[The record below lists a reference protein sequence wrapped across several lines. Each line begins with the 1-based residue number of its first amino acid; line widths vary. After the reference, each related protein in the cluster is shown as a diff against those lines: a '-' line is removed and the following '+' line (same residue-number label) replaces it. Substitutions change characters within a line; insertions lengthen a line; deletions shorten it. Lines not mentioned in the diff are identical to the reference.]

1 MIVDFA
7 DEDFLAVVTATSDMI
22 NTVFSLQA
30 VWPRHKRILAFICGF
45 VKSFHVSRS
54 DPYYPLSGTMVIV
67 QLLEELTP
75 PTTIKIPKQ
84 YRVEEVLREELK
96 R

>member
-1 MIVDFA
+1 
-7 DEDFLAVVTATSDMI
+7 AVVTATSDMI

-54 DPYYPLSGTMVIV
+54 DPYYPLITLLGTASINS
-67 QLLEELTP
+67 
-75 PTTIKIPKQ
+75 
-84 YRVEEVLREELK
+84 RAK
-96 R
+96 RFKYY